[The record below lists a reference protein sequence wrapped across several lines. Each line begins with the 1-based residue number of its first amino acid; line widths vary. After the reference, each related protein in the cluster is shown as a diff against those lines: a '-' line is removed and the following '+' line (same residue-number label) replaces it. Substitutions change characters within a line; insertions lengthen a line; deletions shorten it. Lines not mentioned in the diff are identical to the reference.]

1 MEVLAELMAANNLK
15 QKDLAP
21 LLGSESIVSEVL
33 YGKREL
39 NKQHIEK
46 LSQRFKVSPALFFRR
61 RFSWSTRPATNR
73 PHSGASLHADCLPP
87 CISPSC
93 SAESGKTESQQRPVI
108 ATNFAQFVAEQEKCV
123 IEIYWS
129 SNTVYFYYQFRACG
143 ESPSQMLSALRTW
156 RATA

>member
-1 MEVLAELMAANNLK
+1 MAANNLK

-73 PHSGASLHADCLPP
+73 PHSGLHADCLPP

-129 SNTVYFYYQFRACG
+129 SDTVYFLLSVSSVRRKP
-143 ESPSQMLSALRTW
+143 ESDAKRPQNMEGHGMKTKELCR
-156 RATA
+156 